1 MRDGPGLNEP
11 LRLGFIGGG
20 INSAVGHTHYVASRM
35 DGHFEVVAGCFS
47 RDAETNKRSANR
59 MNVPDDRRYGSI
71 EELLSAEQSRLDAV
85 CILTPTPL
93 HFENVMSAVALG
105 YNVICEKAFA
115 VSVKQGIEMVDA
127 VQQAG
132 KFCGVT
138 FNYAGYP
145 MVREAR
151 AMIQQGVLGR
161 LNHVIC
167 EMPQETFA
175 RADTQPQPWRQRD
188 YEIPCVSLDLGV
200 HAHHLVRYVTGDPA
214 LRTVS
219 ARHAT
224 HGRFKDVI
232 DTVTLTAEYEGDLL
246 VNMLWGKAFLGER
259 NGLNIRIF
267 GDKGS
272 LYWTQTAPE
281 ILHFAMSDGVVIQL
295 DRGLTHRMLTD
306 DAKQGR
312 FKAGHPA
319 GFIEA
324 FANLYN
330 DFGACMR
337 GDEVKVEHV
346 KAYFSAASALTGLE
360 FLEALRGAS
369 GGGNG

>member
-1 MRDGPGLNEP
+1 MISSSETPKPKQP
-11 LRLGFIGGG
+11 LRLGFVGGG
-20 INSAVGHTHYVASRM
+20 TNSAVGYTHYVASRM
-35 DGHFEVVAGCFS
+35 DGNFEVVAGCFS
-47 RDAETNKRSANR
+47 RDAETNTQSAQR
-59 MNVPDDRRYGSI
+59 MNIAADRRYESI
-71 EELLSAEQSRLDAV
+71 DELFSAEQGRLDAV
-85 CILTPTPL
+85 CVLTPTPL
-93 HFENVMSAVALG
+93 HFDNVMSAVAHG
-105 YNVICEKAFA
+105 HNIICEKALA
-115 VSVKQGIEMVDA
+115 VSAKQGAAMVEA
-127 VQQAG
+127 VRNAQL
-132 KFCGVT
+132 FCGVT

-151 AMIQQGVLGR
+151 AMIQQGALGQ

-175 RADTQPQPWRQRD
+175 RADSLPQSWRQRD

-214 LRTVS
+214 IRSVT
-219 ARHAT
+219 ARQAT
-224 HGRFKDVI
+224 HGRFREVV

-246 VNMLWGKAFLGER
+246 VDMLWGKAFLGER

-272 LYWTQTAPE
+272 LCWRQTDPE
-281 ILHFAMSDGVVIQL
+281 ILHFAEPDGVVKQL
-295 DRGLTHRMLTD
+295 DRGIAHLMLTS

-330 DFGACMR
+330 DFGACLR
-337 GDEVKVEHV
+337 GDEAKMAHV
-346 KAYFSAASALTGLE
+346 NAYFSAASALAGLE
-360 FLEALRGAS
+360 FLETL
-369 GGGNG
+369 